1 MHYKAGGYFQTVAV
15 KAELLFS
22 QLLEFVALF
31 ETWMA
36 LPAENTVYEERG
48 YCCDPYF
55 VHGPEAKQN
64 RDTECPLPELC
75 F

>member
-1 MHYKAGGYFQTVAV
+1 MCYKAGGYFQTVAV

-22 QLLEFVALF
+22 QRLEFVVPS
-31 ETWMA
+31 ETLMT
-36 LPAENTVYEERG
+36 LPVVNTVYEERG

-64 RDTECPLPELC
+64 HK
-75 F
+75 